1 MTAGKR
7 PIYFLPIILGA
18 ISILLS
24 FVFIT
29 MITMNDKKESQDQ
42 VILREEQEAE
52 LITKAAKYTSSYL
65 YRFVPVTWSSSFKI
79 QNVYVGDIG
88 NLKDVIILDFE
99 LRGDNGL
106 TSNYVALGD
115 EEMYYYIEGDR
126 ENITLFEDA
135 ISNKNTI
142 QLDCGKIRAEVDKMS

>member
-1 MTAGKR
+1 M
-7 PIYFLPIILGA
+7 LEILA
-18 ISILLS
+18 ISK
-24 FVFIT
+24 
-29 MITMNDKKESQDQ
+29 M
-42 VILREEQEAE
+42 
-52 LITKAAKYTSSYL
+52 
-65 YRFVPVTWSSSFKI
+65 SSSLI
-79 QNVYVGDIG
+79 
-88 NLKDVIILDFE
+88 FE